1 LLSDQCVHTIKAAV
15 FDGTTKI
22 VFKDRREFNGSLLKQ
37 LNKVYEYISQYNRIR
52 AEYTGLHR
60 VCGGPDE
67 RALEP
72 PVSAPSP
79 AALRLIKQVV
89 DVSHRAGKWTGI
101 CGELAGEPEVA
112 AILLGLGVDELSM
125 SASSI
130 LAVKKIICNTPY
142 QKAREIAA
150 AALGL
155 KTAKEVQE
163 YAVEQG

>member
-1 LLSDQCVHTIKAAV
+1 MSTFLSIIEFERNTQGFTGYAV
-15 FDGTTKI
+15 
-22 VFKDRREFNGSLLKQ
+22 DRMNERLSHLYQ
-37 LNKVYEYISQYNRIR
+37 P
-52 AEYTGLHR
+52 LH
-60 VCGGPDE
+60 
-67 RALEP
+67 
-72 PVSAPSP
+72 P